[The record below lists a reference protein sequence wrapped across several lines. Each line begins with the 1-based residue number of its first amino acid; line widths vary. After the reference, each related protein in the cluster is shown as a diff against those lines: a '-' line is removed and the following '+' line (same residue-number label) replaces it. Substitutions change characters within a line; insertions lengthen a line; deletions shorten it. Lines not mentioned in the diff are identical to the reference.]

1 MNTTAKQQQPMKSIG
16 TVNSQLPWKVIFA
29 FAMIYIVW
37 GSTFFF
43 IHKALAGFGP
53 FLLGA
58 VRFTTAGL
66 ILLTYFYFS
75 GHRIFHKPTILRA
88 GLMGLLLLYI
98 DNGIIIWVEQY
109 MPSGL
114 VAIMTASAAIWF
126 IVLDKPNWKANFSNL
141 PVVFGVFMGF
151 FGVVMLFGD
160 RVAQAMD
167 TAQRQANITGMVLL
181 LLGAMAW
188 TIGSLYAKY
197 YGKSGEAAQ
206 GNSMVGTAWQ
216 MLLAGIV
223 FAITAGFR
231 GEIADFRFEMV
242 PSGAWWAM
250 VYLIVMGSI
259 VAYSS
264 YIWLLQVRPATQV
277 STHTYV
283 NPIVAVLLGA
293 WFASE
298 TVTSSQIMALVII
311 LLSVLLVNWD
321 AYNLSALFSKRKSR
335 YARLRDKV
343 RTRSKLRASIPVRA
357 NGCARQAQ
365 E

>member
-1 MNTTAKQQQPMKSIG
+1 MAVIG
-16 TVNSQLPWKVIFA
+16 TTNKQLQWKVVFA
-29 FAMIYIVW
+29 FAMIYLVW

-66 ILLTYFYFS
+66 LLLTYFYFK
-75 GHRIFHKPTILRA
+75 GYRIFHKPTILRA

-98 DNGIIIWVEQY
+98 DNGVIIWVEQF

-114 VAIMTASAAIWF
+114 VAIMTASVAIWF
-126 IVLDKPNWKANFSNL
+126 ILLDKPNWKANFSNL
-141 PVVFGVFMGF
+141 PVVLGVFMGF

-167 TAQRQANITGMVLL
+167 ADQRQENITGMVLL

-188 TIGSLYAKY
+188 TIGSLYSKY
-197 YGKSGEAAQ
+197 YGKSEEATR
-206 GNSMVGTAWQ
+206 GNSMVGTGWQ

-223 FAITAGFR
+223 FSATAVFR
-231 GEIADFRFEMV
+231 GETASFRIEAV
-242 PSGAWWAM
+242 PFGAWWAM
-250 VYLIVMGSI
+250 AYLIVMGSI

-264 YIWLLQVRPATQV
+264 YIWLLHVRPATQV

-283 NPIVAVLLGA
+283 NPVVAVALGA
-293 WFASE
+293 WFANE
-298 TVTSSQIMALVII
+298 AVTASQITALVVI

-321 AYNLSALFSKRKSR
+321 SYNLSALFTKRKNR
-335 YARLRDKV
+335 YARLREKA
-343 RTRSKLRASIPVRA
+343 RIRAKIRASIPVRA
-357 NGCARQAQ
+357 GGRLADKAPGQI
-365 E
+365 